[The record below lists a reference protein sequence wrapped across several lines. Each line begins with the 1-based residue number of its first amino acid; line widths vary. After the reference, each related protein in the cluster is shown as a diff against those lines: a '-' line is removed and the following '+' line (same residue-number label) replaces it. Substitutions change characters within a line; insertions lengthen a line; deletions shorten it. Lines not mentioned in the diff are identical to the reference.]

1 MNLKNLKPPKLSPAL
16 IFNLRDCSFASDL
29 FIAAVGHLDFFSRL
43 NKTGPLSVS
52 NACSAD
58 VYNRRGRM
66 LKSAGFRDSWYIRHD
81 FKSEKSLSGQNKSEC
96 FT

>member
-66 LKSAGFRDSWYIRHD
+66 LKSAGFRNSWYIPMILNRSIIVGT
-81 FKSEKSLSGQNKSEC
+81 K
-96 FT
+96 